1 MTVIS
6 VEVFCQTRRELKP
19 NPQIDSV
26 HAIFFTL
33 CRNVT
38 TSDAAN
44 HQSGVF
50 LFSEGGNK
58 SNTDSGQ
65 QNLLFRKAG
74 ITVEHE
80 RSFSDERIMLIEF
93 ASFIQTLDPDILM
106 GYEVQMLSWG
116 YLIERGAV
124 LDLNMC
130 HLLSRI
136 LSKDDGGSHKAG
148 GSANPDKQHD
158 NWFGQLVNMTITG
171 RIILNVWRVMR
182 SEVSLLFLDA
192 TTVS

>member
-19 NPQIDSV
+19 DPQIDAV

-33 CRNVT
+33 CHNVT
-38 TSDAAN
+38 TSDAH

-50 LFSEGGNK
+50 LFNGGNK
-58 SNTDSGQ
+58 NNAHATDCE
-65 QNLLFRKAG
+65 QNQLFRKAG

-80 RSFSDERIMLIEF
+80 RSFSDESTMLTEF
-93 ASFIQTLDPDILM
+93 ASFVQTLDPDILM

-116 YLIERGAV
+116 YLIERSAV
-124 LDLNMC
+124 LNLNMC

-136 LSKDDGGSHKAG
+136 LSKDTGPYKDSGGGGAG
-148 GSANPDKQHD
+148 RNPDNQQD

-171 RIILNVWRVMR
+171 RIMLNVWRVMR
-182 SEVSLLFLDA
+182 SEVNSITYIF
-192 TTVS
+192 